1 MSPPTHTHTH
11 TRTTQQGP
19 PNEVN
24 CHPHMSTP
32 AAEFT
37 VVHNG
42 IITNCRALRALLER
56 KGCVFVSE
64 TDTESI
70 AKLVKYVRTQRNIV
84 IIRVAP
90 FCTLAAKRVGIAI
103 ATAAL

>member
-1 MSPPTHTHTH
+1 MSCTWVAHGLHMHLGSVVFGSLITSYALT
-11 TRTTQQGP
+11 QGP

-24 CHPHMSTP
+24 CHPHLSTP
-32 AAEFT
+32 DAEFT

-42 IITNCRALRALLER
+42 IITNCRDLRALLER

-70 AKLVKYVRTQRNIV
+70 AKLVKFVYDKK
-84 IIRVAP
+84 
-90 FCTLAAKRVGIAI
+90 LAASDGEK
-103 ATAAL
+103 